1 MHESLKVLNLYGSY
15 EDGAEIDE
23 TRAMTPKIQ
32 SYVVQLVISHK
43 RVKLL
48 INFLHHENNVNFTLC
63 IIVPFIPIKDVF
75 KTFLN
80 LD

>member
-23 TRAMTPKIQ
+23 TRALTPKIQ

-48 INFLHHENNVNFTLC
+48 FINFLHHENNVNVTLC
-63 IIVPFIPIKDVF
+63 IIVPFIPIKDVLLKHF
-75 KTFLN
+75 
-80 LD
+80 